1 MKNPQKSSWCA
12 LFDFSWITKKLSKN
26 LVLPEVEVIIH
37 ILEKLDLKT
46 SSGLW
51 DITRTKLST
60 TNFEDTFHDKWIFAH
75 ITPNNIKLDPSEST
89 LHELSKDE
97 KKNKKE
103 FGKASYQAHKVGTSR
118 LEKFGAQC
126 QAQTNPAPSTV
137 PKFSPSL

>member
-1 MKNPQKSSWCA
+1 MCPLWFLIVHTKIVQKSVTSW
-12 LFDFSWITKKLSKN
+12 
-26 LVLPEVEVIIH
+26 VEVIIY
-37 ILEKLDLKT
+37 ILEKMGLKT
-46 SSGLW
+46 TSGLW
-51 DITRTKLST
+51 DITRTNCQQPTLKTLSM
-60 TNFEDTFHDKWIFAH
+60 TNEILH
-75 ITPNNIKLDPSEST
+75 ITPNNIKLDPLEST
-89 LHELSKDE
+89 HELSKDE